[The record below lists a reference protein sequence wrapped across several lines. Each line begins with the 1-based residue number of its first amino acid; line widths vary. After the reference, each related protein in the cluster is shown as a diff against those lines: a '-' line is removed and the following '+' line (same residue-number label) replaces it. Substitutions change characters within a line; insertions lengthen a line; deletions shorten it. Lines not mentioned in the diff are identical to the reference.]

1 MSAHTKGEWRVS
13 PISWSETVILADG
26 FDHGICCLDIN
37 HATEESQEADGKV
50 MAANARLI
58 AAAPDLLAAL
68 EYALEFLQDWEDL
81 TGEPYARKARAAIA
95 QARGQS

>member
-1 MSAHTKGEWRVS
+1 MNEHTKGEWRVS
-13 PISWSETVILADG
+13 PVSWSETVIVADG

-50 MAANARLI
+50 MAANAQLI

-68 EYALEFLQDWEDL
+68 ETLLNDPGQDWIRSTTWD
-81 TGEPYARKARAAIA
+81 KARAAIA
-95 QARGQS
+95 KTTGDRT